1 MGKVRNPEESEFPS
15 LKAATGGRVN
25 LQQAEKIQQA
35 PERILDYE
43 YVDP

>member
-1 MGKVRNPEESEFPS
+1 
-15 LKAATGGRVN
+15 VN

-43 YVDP
+43 YVDPWTTIVTCSYMLFWAVSVQ